1 MEKREN
7 AIPKTMKAWAV
18 TTPGPIDGKK
28 SPIEFTYD
36 RWQKARDF
44 SHGMNAT

>member
-1 MEKREN
+1 MQ
-7 AIPKTMKAWAV
+7 AFYFCL
-18 TTPGPIDGKK
+18 KK
-28 SPIEFTYD
+28 CKIIVCEVKLNFTDD